1 MFGGLLKFKSDNV
14 NNVSVNFNYLL
25 LGDALLNG
33 IFDINEISWS
43 IVYIRDYY
51 KKIFGIRLFVIYVFG
66 IILFFIRVMIEY
78 CISKCCLS

>member
-33 IFDINEISWS
+33 IFDINEISWYC
-43 IVYIRDYY
+43 VYTWLYVL
-51 KKIFGIRLFVIYVFG
+51 KKYLVFG
-66 IILFFIRVMIEY
+66 YL
-78 CISKCCLS
+78 

>member
-43 IVYIRDYY
+43 IVYIRDY
-51 KKIFGIRLFVIYVFG
+51 
-66 IILFFIRVMIEY
+66 
-78 CISKCCLS
+78 

>member
-51 KKIFGIRLFVIYVFG
+51 KKNICYSVICNICIWDYFIFY
-66 IILFFIRVMIEY
+66 
-78 CISKCCLS
+78 